1 MLESPAGG
9 IAAAAKL
16 YANMPPERGEAA
28 RLLAYRLYDI
38 CERKDRAA
46 EAQVWNMLARE
57 WPALE
62 AAATEIERDP
72 QPGQLFQ

>member
-1 MLESPAGG
+1 MNSDRA
-9 IAAAAKL
+9 
-16 YANMPPERGEAA
+16 EAA
-28 RLLAYRLYDI
+28 RLLAYRLYEI

-62 AAATEIERDP
+62 VAAADFATEGDP
-72 QPGQLFQ
+72 QPRLL